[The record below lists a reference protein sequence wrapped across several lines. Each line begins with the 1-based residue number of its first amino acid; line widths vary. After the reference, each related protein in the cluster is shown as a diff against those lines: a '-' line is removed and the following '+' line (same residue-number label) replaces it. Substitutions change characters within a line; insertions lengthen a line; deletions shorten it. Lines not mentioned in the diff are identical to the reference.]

1 MRSVKCLCWMISLC
15 LSGIQFSNQVVS
27 ESKKKSL
34 IHCTYKSC
42 KIVRMC
48 TTRRERQSMIA
59 ANILCTSNDFLFSF
73 SSPSSSVC
81 VWLYASRKSSPSTF
95 VDSRLMW
102 NQCDFTSTKNKTK
115 TNEIIKNTILLR
127 KNETFLPFVNCLY
140 SLFNGRCYLRREESG
155 RKRPKKLQE
164 KERKKT
170 WLRHFFGRILCCSDF
185 EWNSRGRDETRSRQS
200 GRQICAIR
208 VESKATRMRD
218 KIEELRLA
226 KCLQCRRRLKT
237 SFESRTHT
245 STPNSIEIVC
255 KKTLQWARDDDENDR
270 RKKKEKIMAQNN
282 NEIEPTTF
290 TLNDFA

>member
-15 LSGIQFSNQVVS
+15 LSGIQFPNQVVS

-102 NQCDFTSTKNKTK
+102 NQCDFTSTKNRTTNKRNHKKYNFIAKKRNFFAICKLFVLPFQRSLLSKARREWTETTEKTTRKRKEENLIASLFRSHFMLFGLWMEFARSRWNSFKTK
-115 TNEIIKNTILLR
+115 RSPNMCHSCR
-127 KNETFLPFVNCLY
+127 KQ
-140 SLFNGRCYLRREESG
+140 G
-155 RKRPKKLQE
+155 
-164 KERKKT
+164 
-170 WLRHFFGRILCCSDF
+170 
-185 EWNSRGRDETRSRQS
+185 
-200 GRQICAIR
+200 
-208 VESKATRMRD
+208 
-218 KIEELRLA
+218 
-226 KCLQCRRRLKT
+226 
-237 SFESRTHT
+237 
-245 STPNSIEIVC
+245 
-255 KKTLQWARDDDENDR
+255 DENAR
-270 RKKKEKIMAQNN
+270 
-282 NEIEPTTF
+282 
-290 TLNDFA
+290 